1 MRYGG
6 PVMAFAEGGNVD
18 EQDFQRMNGDINGE
32 GTEISDDIPAMLSDG
47 EFVMTGRAVRGA
59 GAFDMKNKNGIIT
72 LTPTKDESRDR
83 GTKLMYEMMDLFKE
97 FAEAPEAAA

>member
-1 MRYGG
+1 
-6 PVMAFAEGGNVD
+6 
-18 EQDFQRMNGDINGE
+18 
-32 GTEISDDIPAMLSDG
+32 
-47 EFVMTGRAVRGA
+47 MTGRAVRGA